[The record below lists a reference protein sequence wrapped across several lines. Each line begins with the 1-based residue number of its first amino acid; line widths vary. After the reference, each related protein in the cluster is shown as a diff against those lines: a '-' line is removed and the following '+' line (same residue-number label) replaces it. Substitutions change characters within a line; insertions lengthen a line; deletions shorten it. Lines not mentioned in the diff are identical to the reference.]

1 MAQPYPYTPPPSA
14 GPGMPPIPPT
24 RPSSNTWIIVLA
36 VCGGLLLFFAV
47 LAILAVSGVRSYL
60 AAAKSA
66 EATSTVGALTRDA
79 VEAYERERTDR
90 DRGPALCASAPHA
103 VPRSLADISGKK
115 YMATTEEWTDGQPE
129 AGFGCLRF
137 EMSMPQYY
145 QYNYTSTGPQG
156 RFTVMAKGD
165 LDGDGETSEFSQDGE
180 VDRSSKSVKISP
192 TLKQVR
198 PKE

>member
-1 MAQPYPYTPPPSA
+1 MAQPYPYTPPPAA

-90 DRGPALCASAPHA
+90 GPELCASAPHA

-115 YMATTEEWTDGQPE
+115 YMATTEEWTDGQPG